1 MTTSIN
7 QVIIPYVNR
16 FGIFGNCE
24 LSIIFDDDHKYE
36 SMEEIQALLSE
47 AGLSVGNFYF
57 KGVSMWNYPYEDP
70 KEYGQTS
77 VLCVIPEYM
86 RKTIEINIT
95 K

>member
-1 MTTSIN
+1 MTVSIN

-47 AGLSVGNFYF
+47 AGLSIGNFYF

-70 KEYGQTS
+70 KEEGQTS
-77 VLCVIPEYM
+77 VLCTIPEDI
-86 RKTIEINIT
+86 RKSFQVNVTC
-95 K
+95 